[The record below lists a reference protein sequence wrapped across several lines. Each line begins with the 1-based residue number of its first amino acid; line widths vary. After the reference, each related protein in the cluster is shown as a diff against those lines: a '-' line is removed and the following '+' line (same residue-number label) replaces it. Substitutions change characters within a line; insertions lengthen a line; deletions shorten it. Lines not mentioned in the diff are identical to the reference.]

1 MGDTAAGQK
10 NKKRLSRQIAST
22 GVYLVTDR
30 RLSQD
35 VLRSV
40 KDALDGGVRAVQ
52 LREKDMETRDLF
64 YLARRLREL
73 TRVYGAALF
82 LNDRIDVA
90 IAVQA
95 DGVQLGQRSMPVN
108 EARAVAG
115 PDMIIGVSTHG
126 LAEALTAVGSGADFI
141 TLGPVFHT
149 PSKLEFGEPLGVAKL
164 KLVCS
169 SVNVPVY
176 AIGGIKKEHIREVV
190 LAGAA
195 GIAVIS
201 AIIGQ
206 SDARSSSQELVE
218 ELCACKAKIP
228 AG

>member
-1 MGDTAAGQK
+1 MGDAADKKDGKKLSIDTA
-10 NKKRLSRQIAST
+10 SM

-30 RLSQD
+30 RLTPD

-52 LREKDMETRDLF
+52 MREKVMESRELF
-64 YLARRLREL
+64 SLAKRLREL

-82 LNDRIDVA
+82 INDRIDIA

-95 DGVQLGQRSMPVN
+95 DGVHLGQRSMSVK

-115 PDMIIGVSTHG
+115 PDMLIGASTHG
-126 LAEALTAVGSGADFI
+126 LTEALTAVGSGADFI

-149 PSKLEFGEPLGVAKL
+149 PEKTGYGEPLGVAKL
-164 KLVCS
+164 QLVCS
-169 SVNVPVY
+169 SVKAPVY
-176 AIGGIKKEHIREVV
+176 AIGGIKKEHIRGLL

-201 AIIGQ
+201 AIMGQ
-206 SDARSSSQELVE
+206 SDALSRSQELVE
-218 ELCACKAKIP
+218 EYCACKLKAQVD
-228 AG
+228 

>member
-1 MGDTAAGQK
+1 MGDAPKQNNENRLKEKAALLK
-10 NKKRLSRQIAST
+10 

-30 RLSQD
+30 RLGPD

-52 LREKDMETRDLF
+52 LREKEIETRELF
-64 YLARRLREL
+64 SIAKRLREL

-82 LNDRIDVA
+82 VNDRIDIA
-90 IAVQA
+90 MAVQA
-95 DGVQLGQRSMPVN
+95 DGVHLGQRSMPIK

-126 LAEALTAVGSGADFI
+126 LTEALTAVGSGADFI

-176 AIGGIKKEHIREVV
+176 AIGGIKKEHICEVV
-190 LAGAA
+190 SAGAA

-201 AIIGQ
+201 AVIGH
-206 SDARSSSQELVE
+206 SDATLRAQELIE
-218 ELCACKAKIP
+218 EFYACKAK